1 MPPQSALKRLMQPR
15 SIAVVGA
22 STKARI
28 GMAMLTNNDE
38 IGFDGPL
45 YPVNPNYNEL
55 AGRKCFPSLSA
66 IPEPPDCAVIV
77 VPARVVLSVVEEAG
91 KIGVQS
97 AIIVAQGFGE
107 AGTDEGH
114 ARQAQLR
121 EVADRYGMAVA
132 GPNCLGLGS
141 FHYRFANSYS
151 DLPKSGPGGISIMS
165 QSGGL
170 LNAAAAYAADR
181 SAGLNYMIS
190 FGNQAVVEAADYM
203 DYLAGDEATT
213 VIACIMEGAPDGRRF
228 RDAIE
233 RAARKKPMVIQKLGR
248 SESGKRATLA
258 HTGTLAGDDRAYVS
272 LFRQNGIAMAESLDS
287 MMETAFLFDRARILP
302 TSDRVGMVTI
312 SGGTTGLIAD
322 VGEAAG
328 LKFPVLTPETEK
340 SIQAVMG
347 VDHPLTNPVDTTS
360 WPQLTNPGCIDGYLD
375 ALLGDDGI
383 DIVGVAFRI
392 QAVEVQHGLFTSL
405 AARAR
410 TATKPI
416 VGISTVSY
424 SVGPFR
430 QAYPELSDLPILEDL
445 EKGQRAVRCLVDYG
459 KFRERAAAEEGTT
472 AAALLD
478 LPVSTGRASLT
489 EYESKKILGAFGLP
503 ITREIL
509 AASAAEAGRA
519 AKTIGF
525 PVALKIQSPDVTHKS
540 DAGGVVLGIS
550 SQKKAEQAYTQIL
563 NGVAKVHPDADID
576 GVLVQEMVSDGT
588 EMILGMNNG
597 ELGPVI
603 LCGLGGIF
611 VEVMADVALR
621 FPPISPADAQAMLGE
636 LKGSRLL
643 YGYRGAPKGD
653 VDALVETIIAF
664 AEFVRRTDG
673 RFAAIDINP
682 IVVQPAGQ
690 GVAIADALLV
700 PT

>member
-1 MPPQSALKRLMQPR
+1 MQPR

-22 STKARI
+22 SAKARI
-28 GMAMLTNNDE
+28 GMAMLTNNDA

-45 YPVNPNYNEL
+45 YPVNPNNDEL
-55 AGRKCFPSLSA
+55 AGRKCYPSLSA

-91 KIGVQS
+91 KAGVSS

-121 EVADRYGMAVA
+121 ELADRYGMAVA

-151 DLPKSGPGGISIMS
+151 DLPNSGPGGISIMS

-203 DYLAGDEATT
+203 DYLAEDDATT

-258 HTGTLAGDDRAYVS
+258 HTGTLAGDDRAFAA

-302 TSDRVGMVTI
+302 TGNRVGMVTI

-328 LKFPVLTPETEK
+328 IEFPVLKPKTEK
-340 SIQAVMG
+340 AIQDIME

-375 ALLGDDGI
+375 ALLADDGI

-410 TATKPI
+410 TASKPI

-430 QAYPELSDLPILEDL
+430 QAYPELADLPMLEDL
-445 EKGQRAVRCLVDYG
+445 EKGQRAVRRLIDYG
-459 KFRERAAAEEGTT
+459 QFRERT
-472 AAALLD
+472 AAQAGTADAAPLD
-478 LPVSTGRASLT
+478 LPAGTGRASLT
-489 EYESKKILGAFGLP
+489 EFESKKILGAFGLP
-503 ITREIL
+503 ITREVL
-509 AASAAEAGRA
+509 ATSAAEAGRA

-540 DAGGVVLGIS
+540 DAGGVVLGIT
-550 SQKKAEQAYTQIL
+550 SQKKAEEAYARIL
-563 NGVAKVHPDADID
+563 ANVANVHPNADID
-576 GVLVQEMVSDGT
+576 GVLVQEMVGGGT

-621 FPPISPADAQAMLGE
+621 FPPIASADALAMLGE

-643 YGYRGAPKGD
+643 HGYRGAPAGD
-653 VDALVETIIAF
+653 VDALVETIVTF

-682 IVVQPAGQ
+682 IVVRPAGQ
-690 GVAIADALLV
+690 GVAIADALIV
-700 PT
+700 PA

>member
-1 MPPQSALKRLMQPR
+1 MLPQSALKKLMQPR

-22 STKARI
+22 SAKARI

-45 YPVNPNYNEL
+45 YPVNPNYDEL
-55 AGRKCFPSLSA
+55 AGRKCYPSLSA

-91 KIGVQS
+91 KAGVQS

-121 EVADRYGMAVA
+121 DLADRYGMAVA

-203 DYLAGDEATT
+203 DYLAEDDATT

-258 HTGTLAGDDRAYVS
+258 HTGTLAGDDRAFVS

-302 TSDRVGMVTI
+302 TGHRVGMVTI

-328 LKFPVLTPETEK
+328 LKFPVLTPKTEK
-340 SIQAVMG
+340 AIQAIME

-375 ALLGDDGI
+375 ALLADDGI

-410 TATKPI
+410 TATKQI

-430 QAYPELSDLPILEDL
+430 QAYPELADLPMLEDL
-445 EKGQRAVRCLVDYG
+445 EKGQRAVRRLIDYG
-459 KFRERAAAEEGTT
+459 QFRERAAQETGREE
-472 AAALLD
+472 AAPLD
-478 LPVSTGRASLT
+478 PPASTGRVSLT
-489 EYESKKILGAFGLP
+489 EYESKKILGAYGLP
-503 ITREIL
+503 ITREVL
-509 AASAAEAGRA
+509 ATNAAEAGRA
-519 AKTIGF
+519 AKTI
-525 PVALKIQSPDVTHKS
+525 
-540 DAGGVVLGIS
+540 
-550 SQKKAEQAYTQIL
+550 
-563 NGVAKVHPDADID
+563 
-576 GVLVQEMVSDGT
+576 
-588 EMILGMNNG
+588 
-597 ELGPVI
+597 
-603 LCGLGGIF
+603 
-611 VEVMADVALR
+611 
-621 FPPISPADAQAMLGE
+621 
-636 LKGSRLL
+636 
-643 YGYRGAPKGD
+643 
-653 VDALVETIIAF
+653 
-664 AEFVRRTDG
+664 
-673 RFAAIDINP
+673 
-682 IVVQPAGQ
+682 
-690 GVAIADALLV
+690 
-700 PT
+700 